1 MEYLSSMYIDNEMDL
16 NEKKQFIEKVK
27 SDPAF
32 YTLTMDLLTQE
43 QLLQIQP
50 VLPEPASG
58 KRWQQPS
65 SIRLGLIRFLKPLA
79 FAAAGFSAAVLM
91 LFTTFQPAVSP
102 LPINRFVLFEPVADQ
117 VELAGSFTGWQR
129 ISMNRIGNSGYW
141 ELNLP
146 VASGEHRFAYILN
159 NDRRIADP
167 TLPAREKD
175 DFGGENSILSVEN
188 RI

>member
-1 MEYLSSMYIDNEMDL
+1 MMEYLSSMYIDNEMDL
-16 NEKKQFIEKVK
+16 DEKKQFIEKIR
-27 SDPAF
+27 SDQAF

-43 QLLQIQP
+43 QLLQMQP
-50 VLPEPASG
+50 VLPEPSSE
-58 KRWQQPS
+58 KTWQTP
-65 SIRLGLIRFLKPLA
+65 IRLGLVRFLKPLT
-79 FAAAGFSAAVLM
+79 FAAAGFSAAVLI
-91 LFTTFQPAVSP
+91 LFTFFQSPVPP
-102 LPINRFVLFEPVADQ
+102 LPNNRFVLFEPAADQ
-117 VELAGSFTGWQR
+117 VELAGSFTEWQR

-146 VASGEHRFAYILN
+146 VASGEHRFSYILN

-175 DFGGENSILSVEN
+175 DFGGENSILNVEN